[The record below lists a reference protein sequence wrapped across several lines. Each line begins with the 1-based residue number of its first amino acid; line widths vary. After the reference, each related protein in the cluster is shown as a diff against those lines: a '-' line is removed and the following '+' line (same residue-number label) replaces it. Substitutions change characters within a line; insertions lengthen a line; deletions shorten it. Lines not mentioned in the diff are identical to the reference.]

1 MFLTKLELHGFK
13 SFVDSTDVTFG
24 NGITAVVGP
33 NGCGKTNIS
42 DAIRWVMGEQSAKQL
57 RGDAM
62 DDVIFN
68 GSARRKPVG
77 MAEVTLTML
86 NDKGILPTE
95 YTSVEIGRRVYRSGV
110 SEYLLNK
117 QVVRLKDIK
126 DLFFDTGMGSHAY
139 SVIER
144 SMVDNLLSD
153 NTGHRRFLFEEA
165 SGITK
170 YKQRKKEALNKLE
183 ATQVDLVRVTDL
195 LVEIEKEIGSLAR
208 QVARARRYERLR
220 GEIQDADLRLSA
232 LKHEGL
238 IAREKELAEDHQAES
253 IRREAAQTELD
264 MRDAA
269 LQTIKIEQIEEER
282 TLAAAQQ
289 ALAERE
295 AARASAQHEALVLT
309 ERGSGLERRIK
320 ELDAELTA
328 AGQRLTDLAAR
339 ETDLRGQ
346 VAQLETDEA
355 ARREELAAHETEV
368 TGLEGVLKELR
379 AEAVGVK
386 QLALDLFQAE
396 SKERAEVE
404 RARERLSN
412 LAERRE
418 AAEAALQLLAERLER
433 TAAEAGEAQ
442 AEAERHETALT
453 AARAHAEALEARG
466 IELETL
472 GAQRAEAE
480 SALRAEFAG
489 VSSRLATLEELKRA
503 YEGVDEAVKKALA
516 ERKGQ
521 GAIGLVADVLDV
533 PADWLDAASAALGPA
548 LSAVVFQEGNA
559 LDEAAEALVGRGKG
573 RVAFLALDRAG
584 EASETWRRA
593 AGQRFAEAASWGG
606 ATALAD
612 VVRAKDGADALVP
625 ALLLGVF
632 ALDDENEA
640 RRASMLYPEFTWVSR
655 RGTVFARG
663 IVTAGRAQDADRGLL
678 RREHEI
684 QALTGERALIEGRL
698 AEAVSKRAAW
708 ASEREAWQGET
719 RDHGVE
725 LAQLRDAHHATRA
738 RIDGLERERG
748 QAETGRQARLDE
760 TVAVAHDEAQVTDLL
775 AGLEAALNE
784 ITGKSSA
791 QSGEAQSI
799 EQRLAALETERETLA
814 TRAQTARSAW
824 HDATS
829 RLSGLREEL
838 ARCEVSAREL
848 AQGRAVREGERVAAV
863 ERQVETEGGKKTAEA
878 SLEGLVQSEAE
889 ARAAADD
896 ARKRTLG
903 KREIVQAEEES
914 LRGLRHEANALAE
927 LVHTL
932 EVQRLNARSEL
943 DRTLERLL
951 VEYEVDL
958 TTYVPEPWDEEK
970 HGVWDAERVEAR
982 LDEARTKFR
991 GLGPVNLL
999 ALEEYTR
1006 KKERHDFLT
1015 TQVAD
1020 LQSARGQLLE
1030 AIEKINSTASQLFLD
1045 TFTEVQTHFT
1055 DTFSTLFVGG
1065 SAELRMVGDDPL
1077 ECEIDILARPR
1088 GKSLQSISLLSSG
1101 ERALTAI
1108 ALLFAIYLIKPSP
1121 FCLLDEVDA
1130 PLDEANVDRFVT
1142 LLRRF
1147 SEKTQFIM
1155 ITHNK
1160 KTMEAAASL
1169 YGVTMQEPGVS
1180 KLVSV
1185 RFDTPETR
1193 QQLGEGTEAAA
1204 EPTSESA
1211 ADSVAPASAGDVPVP
1226 SPVDAELA
1234 SSSSGRT
1241 AD

>member
-1 MFLTKLELHGFK
+1 LFLTKLELHGFK
-13 SFVDSTDVTFG
+13 SFVDATDVSFG

-110 SEYLLNK
+110 SEYVLNK
-117 QVVRLKDIK
+117 QIVRLKDIK

-183 ATQVDLVRVTDL
+183 ATQIDLIRVTDL
-195 LVEIEKEIGSLAR
+195 LVEIEKELGSLAR
-208 QVARARRYERLR
+208 QVAKARRHERLH
-220 GEIQDADLRLSA
+220 GEIQDLDLRLSA
-232 LKHEGL
+232 LKHQGL
-238 IAREKELAEDHQAES
+238 IAREKDLAEEHQAES
-253 IRREAAQTELD
+253 VRREAAQTELD
-264 MRDAA
+264 SRDAE
-269 LQTIKIEQIEEER
+269 LQSLKIEQIEEER

-309 ERGSGLERRIK
+309 ERGSGLSRRIE
-320 ELDAELTA
+320 ELDQELTRASERLAELA
-328 AGQRLTDLAAR
+328 SR
-339 ETDLRGQ
+339 EADLRGQ
-346 VAQLETDEA
+346 VETLESAEVARRDALA
-355 ARREELAAHETEV
+355 AREAELAA
-368 TGLEGVLKELR
+368 LEGVLKETR
-379 AEAVGVK
+379 SEAVGIK

-412 LAERRE
+412 LGERRE
-418 AAEAALQLLAERLER
+418 AAEGALKLLAERLER
-433 TAAEAGEAQ
+433 TAAESTA
-442 AEAERHETALT
+442 AEAAIAAHDQALE
-453 AARAHAEALEARG
+453 AARGRASALEARG
-466 IELETL
+466 LELESE
-472 GAQRAEAE
+472 GAERAEAE
-480 SALRAEFAG
+480 SALRTEVAAVG
-489 VSSRLATLEELKRA
+489 SRLATLEELKRA
-503 YEGVDEAVKKALA
+503 YEGVDEAVKAALS
-516 ERKGQ
+516 ERREKG
-521 GAIGLVADVLDV
+521 ALGLVADVLDV
-533 PADWLDAASAALGPA
+533 PAEWLDAASAALGPA
-548 LSAVVFQEGNA
+548 LSAVVFKKGAA
-559 LDEAAEALVGRGKG
+559 LDEAAEALIGRGKG
-573 RVAFLALDRAG
+573 RVAFLALDRAKA
-584 EASETWRRA
+584 ASA
-593 AGQRFAEAASWGG
+593 ALAEAQMSRLPAAAAWPG
-606 ATALAD
+606 AVPL
-612 VVRAKDGADALVP
+612 VREVKAKDGADALVA
-625 ALLLGVF
+625 ALLTGVF

-640 RRASMLYPEFTWVSR
+640 RKASEKFPEFTFVSR

-663 IVTAGRAQDADRGLL
+663 LTTAGRAQDADRGLL

-684 QALTGERALIEGRL
+684 QALAAEQKALEARL
-698 AEAVSKRAAW
+698 AEAVAARAAW
-708 ASEREAWQGET
+708 TSARETWQAES
-719 RDHGVE
+719 RDHGIESARLREVWQAAKALLE
-725 LAQLRDAHHATRA
+725 GLA
-738 RIDGLERERG
+738 RERT
-748 QAETGRQARLDE
+748 QAEAERQTRLDE
-760 TVAVAHDEAQVTDLL
+760 TMAVAHDEASVTEQLT
-775 AGLEAALNE
+775 ALEAALAE
-784 ITGKSSA
+784 ITGRSSA

-799 EQRLAALETERETLA
+799 EQRLAGLETEREALA
-814 TRAQTARSAW
+814 THAQSARIEW
-824 HDATS
+824 HEATT
-829 RLSGLREEL
+829 RLSGLKEEL

-848 AQGRAVREGERVAAV
+848 GQGRAVREGEKVAAV

-878 SLEGLVQSEAE
+878 SLEGLMASEAE
-889 ARAAADD
+889 ARALAEG

-914 LRGLRHEANALAE
+914 LRGLRHEAIALAE

-943 DRTLERLL
+943 DLTLERLR
-951 VEYEVDL
+951 VEYNVDL
-958 TTYVPEPWDEEK
+958 TTYVPGPWDEER
-970 HGVWDAERVEAR
+970 HGAWDPEAADSR
-982 LDEARTKFR
+982 LELAREKFR
-991 GLGPVNLL
+991 SLGPVNLL

-1006 KKERHDFLT
+1006 KKERHDFLQ

-1020 LQSARGQLLE
+1020 LQSARNLLLE

-1045 TFTEVQTHFT
+1045 TFKEVQTHFT
-1055 DTFSTLFVGG
+1055 DTFQTLFVGG
-1065 SAELRMVGDDPL
+1065 SAELRMIGEDPL

-1088 GKSLQSISLLSSG
+1088 GKNLQSISLLSSG

-1130 PLDEANVDRFVT
+1130 PLDEANVDRFVA
-1142 LLRRF
+1142 LLQRF
-1147 SEKTQFIM
+1147 SGKTQFIM

-1160 KTMEAAASL
+1160 KTMEAAGAL

-1193 QQLGEGTEAAA
+1193 QLLGETSAEEAGTDEVL
-1204 EPTSESA
+1204 ET
-1211 ADSVAPASAGDVPVP
+1211 VASNGDAS
-1226 SPVDAELA
+1226 
-1234 SSSSGRT
+1234 
-1241 AD
+1241 

>member
-1 MFLTKLELHGFK
+1 LFLTKLELHGFK
-13 SFVDSTDVTFG
+13 SFVDSTDVSFG

-68 GSARRKPVG
+68 GSARRKPIG

-110 SEYLLNK
+110 SEYVLNK
-117 QVVRLKDIK
+117 QIVRLKDIK

-183 ATQVDLVRVTDL
+183 ATQTDLVRVTDL
-195 LVEIEKEIGSLAR
+195 LVEIEKELGSLAR
-208 QVARARRYERLR
+208 QVAKARRYERLR
-220 GEIQDADLRLSA
+220 GEIQDLDLRLSA
-232 LKHEGL
+232 LKHHDL
-238 IAREKELAEDHQAES
+238 IAREKELAEEHQAES
-253 IRREAAQTELD
+253 VRREAAQTELD
-264 MRDAA
+264 TRDAA
-269 LQTIKIEQIEEER
+269 LQSLKIEQIEEER

-289 ALAERE
+289 ALSERE

-309 ERGSGLERRIK
+309 ERGSGLSRRIE
-320 ELDAELTA
+320 ELDAELARATE
-328 AGQRLTDLAAR
+328 RLT
-339 ETDLRGQ
+339 
-346 VAQLETDEA
+346 
-355 ARREELAAHETEV
+355 ELAAQETSLREQV
-368 TGLEGVLKELR
+368 ASLESEEAQRRTSLAEREAALSEIEGTLKESR
-379 AEAVGVK
+379 SEAASK
-386 QLALDLFQAE
+386 QQLALDLFQAE

-418 AAEAALQLLAERLER
+418 AVEGALKLLATRLEQI
-433 TAAEAGEAQ
+433 TADHAQAEVDSAAHAAAYTEAQ
-442 AEAERHETALT
+442 AR
-453 AARAHAEALEARG
+453 AEALEAQGR
-466 IELETL
+466 ELEVD
-472 GAQRAEAE
+472 GARRAEAE
-480 SALRAEFAG
+480 STLRAEVAAT
-489 VSSRLATLEELKRA
+489 SSRLATLEELKRA
-503 YEGVDEAVKKALA
+503 YEGVDEAVKAALS
-516 ERKGQ
+516 ERREKG
-521 GAIGLVADVLDV
+521 ALGLVADLLDV
-533 PADWLDAASAALGPA
+533 PAEWVDAASAALGSS
-548 LSAVVFQEGNA
+548 LQAVVFADGNA
-559 LDEAAEALVGRGKG
+559 LDEASQAQDKG
-573 RVAFLALDRAG
+573 RVAFVALDRARG
-584 EASETWRRA
+584 VGAALAEAQASRLPA
-593 AGQRFAEAASWGG
+593 AGAWPG
-606 ATALAD
+606 AVALARE
-612 VVRAKDGADALVP
+612 VKARDGADALVA
-625 ALLLGVF
+625 ALLTGTF
-632 ALDDENEA
+632 ALEDEAEA
-640 RRASMLYPEFTWVSR
+640 RRASEKFPEFTWVSR
-655 RGTVFARG
+655 RGTVHARG
-663 IVTAGRAQDADRGLL
+663 LVTAGRAQDADRGLL

-684 QALTGERALIEGRL
+684 QALATEKAALEARL
-698 AEAVSKRAAW
+698 AEAVSARADWLSA
-708 ASEREAWQGET
+708 REGWQAES
-719 RDHGVE
+719 RDHGTE
-725 LAQLRDAHHATRA
+725 LARLREAASSSKA
-738 RIDGLERERG
+738 RIETLTRERA
-748 QAETGRQARLDE
+748 QAESEQTTRMAE
-760 TVAVAHDEAQVTDLL
+760 AMAVSHDEAQVTESLQT
-775 AGLEAALNE
+775 LEAALAE
-784 ITGKSSA
+784 ITGRSTA

-799 EQRLAALETERETLA
+799 EQKVAQLERQREDHATE
-814 TRAQTARSAW
+814 AQSARIGW
-824 HDATS
+824 HEATS
-829 RLSGLREEL
+829 RLSSLKEEL

-863 ERQVETEGGKKTAEA
+863 ERQAETEGGRKTAEA
-878 SLEGLVQSEAE
+878 SLEGLLRSEAD
-889 ARAAADD
+889 ARALADD

-903 KREIVQAEEES
+903 KREIVQTEEES

-932 EVQRLNARSEL
+932 EVQRLNARGEL
-943 DRTLERLL
+943 DRTLERLR
-951 VEYEVDL
+951 VEYDVDL
-958 TTYVPEPWDEEK
+958 TAYVPEPWDEEK
-970 HGVWDAERVEAR
+970 QGPWDQENASAR
-982 LDEARTKFR
+982 LDHAREKFKD
-991 GLGPVNLL
+991 LGPVNLL

-1006 KKERHDFLT
+1006 KKERHDFLQ
-1015 TQVAD
+1015 TQVTD
-1020 LQSARGQLLE
+1020 LQSARNQLLE

-1045 TFTEVQTHFT
+1045 TFALVQTHFT

-1088 GKSLQSISLLSSG
+1088 GKNLQSISLLSSG

-1130 PLDEANVDRFVT
+1130 PLDEANVDRFVA
-1142 LLRRF
+1142 LLKRF

-1160 KTMEAAASL
+1160 KTMEAAGAL

-1193 QQLGEGTEAAA
+1193 QAAI
-1204 EPTSESA
+1204 E
-1211 ADSVAPASAGDVPVP
+1211 SVAVEDGVVAT
-1226 SPVDAELA
+1226 AELVT
-1234 SSSSGRT
+1234 SGGDT
-1241 AD
+1241 G